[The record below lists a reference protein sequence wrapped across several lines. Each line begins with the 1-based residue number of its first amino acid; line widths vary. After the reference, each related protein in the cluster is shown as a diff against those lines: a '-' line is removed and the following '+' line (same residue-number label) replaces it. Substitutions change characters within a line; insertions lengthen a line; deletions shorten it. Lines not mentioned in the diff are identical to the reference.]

1 MAVPALLAGLS
12 LSAAKTVGEKVLDS
26 QLKNTNDHPDMRS
39 AITNVAATSLAEISK
54 LAEVEA
60 ITVIDNALTVYD
72 STTDVLKYL
81 NSLLAGWYLSSAAI
95 MTDTGR
101 IKTVQLLERL
111 NPAKSPSF
119 AVANSILSAG
129 VASMASSEIEVPEDK
144 KPTGFLPT
152 TSTSL
157 EASVTPT
164 PKPLSDSE
172 RKELNK
178 LRDQDSFARQGPKL
192 SSASNTSDLTTVQNL
207 SVGQRVTLSISD
219 GHVTKDISVGIRL
232 ITVPVQYNLL
242 KTIMG
247 WSEKDNRLKSRISAW
262 RAGELSFWRDL
273 VLMRDIFTERRRIL
287 MNDKSELL
295 TSMLGRQRNS
305 MVHSVMTLTPSVG
318 TMSSM
323 MVISSDSVRQ
333 IEREVLN
340 GRLSNFATRQR
351 VMAAT
356 GLMVLAVVDPMS
368 ELVTVYVHTQA
379 LPSEFSIKQM
389 KSASK
394 GGSSDLGEII
404 KLMNQNQMP
413 NF

>member
-1 MAVPALLAGLS
+1 MAVPVLLSGLS
-12 LSAAKTVGEKVLDS
+12 IAASKFGEKLVDN
-26 QLKNTNDHPDMRS
+26 QLKNAAEQLSGES
-39 AITNVAATSLAEISK
+39 AIANVSATSLADLSK

-60 ITVIDNALTVYD
+60 ITVIDNSLTVYD

-95 MTDTGR
+95 LTDTGR

-129 VASMASSEIEVPEDK
+129 VASMASSEIEVGTDV
-144 KPTGFLPT
+144 KPLSFLPT

-157 EASVTPT
+157 EAATNLPSTGSAKVNGDKDT
-164 PKPLSDSE
+164 E
-172 RKELNK
+172 RTTK
-178 LRDQDSFARQGPKL
+178 FGA
-192 SSASNTSDLTTVQNL
+192 SSAADLTTVQNL

-219 GHVTKDISVGIRL
+219 GKASKDISVGIRL

-287 MNDKSELL
+287 MNDKSDLL

-305 MVHSVMTLTPSVG
+305 MVHSVLTLTPSVG

>member
-1 MAVPALLAGLS
+1 MAVPVLLSGLS
-12 LSAAKTVGEKVLDS
+12 IAASKFGEKLVDN
-26 QLKNTNDHPDMRS
+26 QLKNAAEQLSGES
-39 AITNVAATSLAEISK
+39 AIANVSATSLADLSK

-60 ITVIDNALTVYD
+60 ITVIDNSLTVYD

-95 MTDTGR
+95 LTDTGR

-129 VASMASSEIEVPEDK
+129 VASMASSEIEVGTDV
-144 KPTGFLPT
+144 KPLSFLPT

-157 EASVTPT
+157 EAATNLPSTGSAKVSGDKDT
-164 PKPLSDSE
+164 E
-172 RKELNK
+172 RTTK
-178 LRDQDSFARQGPKL
+178 FG
-192 SSASNTSDLTTVQNL
+192 ASNAADLTTVQNL
-207 SVGQRVTLSISD
+207 SVGQRVTLSLSD
-219 GHVTKDISVGIRL
+219 GKASKDISVGIRL

-273 VLMRDIFTERRRIL
+273 VLMRDIFTERRRLL
-287 MNDKSELL
+287 MNDKSDLL

-305 MVHSVMTLTPSVG
+305 MVHSVLTLTPSVG

>member
-1 MAVPALLAGLS
+1 MAVPALIAGLS
-12 LSAAKTVGEKVLDS
+12 LTAAKTVGEKVLDS
-26 QLKNTNDHPDMRS
+26 KLKNTNEDPDLRS
-39 AITNVAATSLAEISK
+39 AISNVSATTLAEISK
-54 LAEVEA
+54 HAEVEA

-129 VASMASSEIEVPEDK
+129 VASMASSEIEVGTDV
-144 KPTGFLPT
+144 KPLSFLPT

-157 EASVTPT
+157 EAATNLPSTGSAKVNGDKDT
-164 PKPLSDSE
+164 E
-172 RKELNK
+172 RTTK
-178 LRDQDSFARQGPKL
+178 FG
-192 SSASNTSDLTTVQNL
+192 ASNATDLTTVQNL

-219 GHVTKDISVGIRL
+219 GKASKDISVGIRL

>member
-1 MAVPALLAGLS
+1 MAVPVLLSGLS
-12 LSAAKTVGEKVLDS
+12 IAASKFGEKLVDN
-26 QLKNTNDHPDMRS
+26 QLKNTAEQLSGES
-39 AITNVAATSLAEISK
+39 AIANVSATSLADLSK

-60 ITVIDNALTVYD
+60 ITVIDNSLTVYD

-95 MTDTGR
+95 LTDTGR

-129 VASMASSEIEVPEDK
+129 VASMASSEIEVGTDV
-144 KPTGFLPT
+144 KPLSFLPT

-157 EASVTPT
+157 ETVTNLPST
-164 PKPLSDSE
+164 GSAKVSGDKDTE
-172 RKELNK
+172 RTTK
-178 LRDQDSFARQGPKL
+178 FG
-192 SSASNTSDLTTVQNL
+192 ASNAADLTTVQNL
-207 SVGQRVTLSISD
+207 SVGQRVTLSLSD
-219 GHVTKDISVGIRL
+219 GKTSKDISVGIRL

-273 VLMRDIFTERRRIL
+273 VLMRDIFTERRRLL
-287 MNDKSELL
+287 MNDKSDLL

>member
-1 MAVPALLAGLS
+1 MAVPVLLSGLS
-12 LSAAKTVGEKVLDS
+12 IAASKFGEKLVDN
-26 QLKNTNDHPDMRS
+26 QLKNAAEQLSGES
-39 AITNVAATSLAEISK
+39 AIANVSATSLADLSK

-60 ITVIDNALTVYD
+60 ITVIDNSLTVYD

-95 MTDTGR
+95 LTDTGR

-129 VASMASSEIEVPEDK
+129 VASMASSEIEVGTDV
-144 KPTGFLPT
+144 KPLSFLPT
-152 TSTSL
+152 TSASL
-157 EASVTPT
+157 EAATNLPSTVLRNPPQNRSVDKDT
-164 PKPLSDSE
+164 E
-172 RKELNK
+172 RTTK
-178 LRDQDSFARQGPKL
+178 FG
-192 SSASNTSDLTTVQNL
+192 ASNAADLTTVQNL
-207 SVGQRVTLSISD
+207 SVGQRVTLSLSD
-219 GHVTKDISVGIRL
+219 GKASKDISVGIRL

-287 MNDKSELL
+287 MNDKSDLL

-305 MVHSVMTLTPSVG
+305 MVHSVMTATPSVG

>member
-1 MAVPALLAGLS
+1 MAVPVLLSGLS
-12 LSAAKTVGEKVLDS
+12 IAASKFGEKLVDN
-26 QLKNTNDHPDMRS
+26 QLKNAAEQLSGES
-39 AITNVAATSLAEISK
+39 AIANVSATSLADLSK

-60 ITVIDNALTVYD
+60 ITVIDNSLTVYD

-95 MTDTGR
+95 LTDTGR

-129 VASMASSEIEVPEDK
+129 VASMASSEIEVGTDV
-144 KPTGFLPT
+144 KPLSFLPT

-157 EASVTPT
+157 EAATNLPSTGSAKVSRDKDT
-164 PKPLSDSE
+164 E
-172 RKELNK
+172 RTT
-178 LRDQDSFARQGPKL
+178 RFG
-192 SSASNTSDLTTVQNL
+192 ASNAADLTTVQNL
-207 SVGQRVTLSISD
+207 SVGQRVTLSLSD
-219 GHVTKDISVGIRL
+219 GKASKDISVGIRL

-273 VLMRDIFTERRRIL
+273 VLMRDIFTERRRLL
-287 MNDKSELL
+287 MNDKSDLL

-305 MVHSVMTLTPSVG
+305 MIHSVMTLTPSVG

-351 VMAAT
+351 VMGAT

>member
-1 MAVPALLAGLS
+1 MAVSTILGGLS
-12 LSAAKTVGEKVLDS
+12 LAAAKKVGEKVIDNQVNNMKTDAAS
-26 QLKNTNDHPDMRS
+26 G
-39 AITNVAATSLAEISK
+39 AIGHVNATSLAEISK

-60 ITVIDNALTVYD
+60 ITVIDNSLTVYD

-95 MTDTGR
+95 LTDTGR

-129 VASMASSEIEVPEDK
+129 VASMASSEIILSAES
-144 KPTGFLPT
+144 KPMGFLPT
-152 TSTSL
+152 TSASM
-157 EASVTPT
+157 EAAANNNSN
-164 PKPLSDSE
+164 LSNAE
-172 RKELNK
+172 QKELERLRAQERQASEGQK
-178 LRDQDSFARQGPKL
+178 LGGV
-192 SSASNTSDLTTVQNL
+192 SSASDLTTVQNL
-207 SVGQRVTLSISD
+207 SIGQRVTLNLSD
-219 GHVTKDISVGIRL
+219 GKSSKDISVNIRL
-232 ITVPVQYNLL
+232 ITVPVQLNLL

-287 MNDKSELL
+287 MNDKSDLL
-295 TSMLGRQRNS
+295 SSMLGRSRNS
-305 MVHSVMTLTPSVG
+305 MVHSVLTMTPSVG

-323 MVISSDSVRQ
+323 MVISSDSVRA

-340 GRLSNFATRQR
+340 GRLSNFNVRQR
-351 VMAAT
+351 VMGAT
-356 GLMVLAVVDPMS
+356 GLMVLAIVDPLS

-389 KSASK
+389 KSSSK

>member
-1 MAVPALLAGLS
+1 MAIPPIIAGLS
-12 LSAAKTVGEKVLDS
+12 LTAAKSAALHVGEKVIENQIKNAKE
-26 QLKNTNDHPDMRS
+26 QLQSDN
-39 AITNVAATSLAEISK
+39 AIANVSATSLAELSK

-60 ITVIDNALTVYD
+60 ITVIDNSLTVYD

-95 MTDTGR
+95 LTDTGR

-119 AVANSILSAG
+119 AIANSILSAG
-129 VASMASSEIEVPEDK
+129 VTSMASTEIEVELDK
-144 KPTGFLPT
+144 KPLGFLPT
-152 TSTSL
+152 TSAAM
-157 EASVTPT
+157 EAVALIGAPKSSTP
-164 PKPLSDSE
+164 PQPEE
-172 RKELNK
+172 R
-178 LRDQDSFARQGPKL
+178 
-192 SSASNTSDLTTVQNL
+192 SSKFGASNASDLTTVQNL

-219 GHVTKDISVGIRL
+219 GKASKDISVGIRL
-232 ITVPVQYNLL
+232 ITVPVQFSLL

-273 VLMRDIFTERRRIL
+273 ILMRDIFTERRRIL
-287 MNDKSELL
+287 MNDKSDLL
-295 TSMLGRQRNS
+295 TSMLGRQRDS
-305 MVHSVMTLTPSVG
+305 MVHSVMTMTPSVG

-323 MVISSDSVRQ
+323 MVISTDSVRQ

>member
-1 MAVPALLAGLS
+1 MAVPVLLSGLS
-12 LSAAKTVGEKVLDS
+12 VAASKFGEKLVDN
-26 QLKNTNDHPDMRS
+26 QLKNAAEQLSGES
-39 AITNVAATSLAEISK
+39 AIANVSATSLADLSK

-60 ITVIDNALTVYD
+60 ITVIDNSLTVYD
-72 STTDVLKYL
+72 STSDVLKYL

-95 MTDTGR
+95 LTDTGR

-129 VASMASSEIEVPEDK
+129 VASMASSEIEVSTDV
-144 KPTGFLPT
+144 KPLSFLPT

-157 EASVTPT
+157 EAATNLPSTGSAKVSGNKDT
-164 PKPLSDSE
+164 E
-172 RKELNK
+172 RTTK
-178 LRDQDSFARQGPKL
+178 FG
-192 SSASNTSDLTTVQNL
+192 ASNAADLTTVQNL
-207 SVGQRVTLSISD
+207 SVGQRVTLSLSD
-219 GHVTKDISVGIRL
+219 GKASKDISVGIRL

-273 VLMRDIFTERRRIL
+273 VLMRDIFTERRRLL
-287 MNDKSELL
+287 MNDKSDLL

-305 MVHSVMTLTPSVG
+305 MVHSVMTATPSVG

-351 VMAAT
+351 VMGAT

>member
-1 MAVPALLAGLS
+1 MAVPVLLSGLS
-12 LSAAKTVGEKVLDS
+12 IAASKFGEKLVDN
-26 QLKNTNDHPDMRS
+26 QLKNAAEQLSGES
-39 AITNVAATSLAEISK
+39 AIANVSATSLADLSK

-60 ITVIDNALTVYD
+60 ITVIDNSLTVYD

-95 MTDTGR
+95 LTDTGR

-129 VASMASSEIEVPEDK
+129 VASMASSEIEVGTDV
-144 KPTGFLPT
+144 KPLSFLPT

-157 EASVTPT
+157 EAATNLPSTGSAKVNGDKDT
-164 PKPLSDSE
+164 E
-172 RKELNK
+172 RTTK
-178 LRDQDSFARQGPKL
+178 FG
-192 SSASNTSDLTTVQNL
+192 ASNAADLTTVQNL

-219 GHVTKDISVGIRL
+219 GKASKDISVGIRL

-287 MNDKSELL
+287 MNDKSDLL
-295 TSMLGRQRNS
+295 TSLLGRQRNS
-305 MVHSVMTLTPSVG
+305 MVHSVLTLTPSVG

>member
-1 MAVPALLAGLS
+1 MAVPVLLSGLS
-12 LSAAKTVGEKVLDS
+12 IAASKFGEKLVDN
-26 QLKNTNDHPDMRS
+26 QLKNAAEQLSGES
-39 AITNVAATSLAEISK
+39 AIANVSATSLADLSK

-60 ITVIDNALTVYD
+60 ITVIDNSLTVYD

-95 MTDTGR
+95 LTDTGR

-129 VASMASSEIEVPEDK
+129 VASMASSEIEVGTDV
-144 KPTGFLPT
+144 KPLSFLPT

-157 EASVTPT
+157 EAATNLPSTGSAKVNGDKDT
-164 PKPLSDSE
+164 E
-172 RKELNK
+172 RTTK
-178 LRDQDSFARQGPKL
+178 FGA
-192 SSASNTSDLTTVQNL
+192 SSAADLTTVQNL

-219 GHVTKDISVGIRL
+219 GKASKDISVGIRL

-287 MNDKSELL
+287 MNDKSDLL
-295 TSMLGRQRNS
+295 TSLLGRQRNS
-305 MVHSVMTLTPSVG
+305 MVHSVLTLTPSVG

>member
-1 MAVPALLAGLS
+1 MAVPVLLSGLS
-12 LSAAKTVGEKVLDS
+12 IAASKVGKQVVDNH
-26 QLKNTNDHPDMRS
+26 LKNAERQLNDGS
-39 AITNVAATSLAEISK
+39 AIANVSATSLADLSK

-60 ITVIDNALTVYD
+60 ITVIDNSLTVYD

-81 NSLLAGWYLSSAAI
+81 NGLLAGWYLSSAAI
-95 MTDTGR
+95 LTDTGR

-129 VASMASSEIEVPEDK
+129 VTSMASSEIEVPEEK
-144 KPTGFLPT
+144 KPAGFLPT
-152 TSTSL
+152 TSVSL
-157 EASVTPT
+157 EATTNLPATGSAKSGNDDKDV
-164 PKPLSDSE
+164 E
-172 RKELNK
+172 RTTK
-178 LRDQDSFARQGPKL
+178 FG
-192 SSASNTSDLTTVQNL
+192 ASNAADLTTVQNL
-207 SVGQRVTLSISD
+207 SVGQRVTLTISD
-219 GHVTKDISVGIRL
+219 GKATKDISVGIRL
-232 ITVPVQYNLL
+232 ITVPVQYSLL

-287 MNDKSELL
+287 MNDKSDLL
-295 TSMLGRQRNS
+295 TSMLGRSRDS
-305 MVHSVMTLTPSVG
+305 MIHSVMTLSPSVG

>member
-1 MAVPALLAGLS
+1 MAVPVLLSGLS
-12 LSAAKTVGEKVLDS
+12 IAASKFGEKLVDN
-26 QLKNTNDHPDMRS
+26 QLKNAAEQLSGES
-39 AITNVAATSLAEISK
+39 AIANVSATSLADLSK

-60 ITVIDNALTVYD
+60 ITVIDNSLTVYD

-95 MTDTGR
+95 LTDTGR

-129 VASMASSEIEVPEDK
+129 VASMASSEIEVGTDV
-144 KPTGFLPT
+144 KPLSFLPT

-157 EASVTPT
+157 EAATNLPSTGSAKVNGDKDT
-164 PKPLSDSE
+164 E
-172 RKELNK
+172 RTTK
-178 LRDQDSFARQGPKL
+178 FG
-192 SSASNTSDLTTVQNL
+192 ASNAADLTTVQNL

-219 GHVTKDISVGIRL
+219 GKASKDISVGIRL

-287 MNDKSELL
+287 MNDKSDLL
-295 TSMLGRQRNS
+295 TSLLGRQRNS
-305 MVHSVMTLTPSVG
+305 MVHSVLTLTPSVG

-340 GRLSNFATRQR
+340 GRLSNFTTRQR

>member
-1 MAVPALLAGLS
+1 MAVPVLLSGLS
-12 LSAAKTVGEKVLDS
+12 VAASKFGEKLVDN
-26 QLKNTNDHPDMRS
+26 QLKNAAEQLSGES
-39 AITNVAATSLAEISK
+39 AIANVSATSLADLSK

-60 ITVIDNALTVYD
+60 ITVIDNSLTVYD

-95 MTDTGR
+95 LTDTGR

-129 VASMASSEIEVPEDK
+129 VASMASSEIEVGTDV
-144 KPTGFLPT
+144 KPLSFLPT

-157 EASVTPT
+157 EAATNLPSTGSAKVSGDKDT
-164 PKPLSDSE
+164 E
-172 RKELNK
+172 RTTK
-178 LRDQDSFARQGPKL
+178 FG
-192 SSASNTSDLTTVQNL
+192 ASNAADLTTVQNL
-207 SVGQRVTLSISD
+207 SVGQRVTLSLSD
-219 GHVTKDISVGIRL
+219 GKASKDISVGIRL

-287 MNDKSELL
+287 MNDKSDLL
-295 TSMLGRQRNS
+295 TSLLGRQRNS
-305 MVHSVMTLTPSVG
+305 MVHSVMTATPSVG

>member
-1 MAVPALLAGLS
+1 MAVPVLLSGLS
-12 LSAAKTVGEKVLDS
+12 IAASKFGEKLVDN
-26 QLKNTNDHPDMRS
+26 QLKNAAEQLSGES
-39 AITNVAATSLAEISK
+39 AIANVSATSLADLSK

-60 ITVIDNALTVYD
+60 ITVIDNSLTVYD

-95 MTDTGR
+95 LTDTGR

-129 VASMASSEIEVPEDK
+129 VASMASSEIEVGTDV
-144 KPTGFLPT
+144 KPLSFLPT

-157 EASVTPT
+157 EAATNLPSTGSAKVSGDKDT
-164 PKPLSDSE
+164 E
-172 RKELNK
+172 RTTK
-178 LRDQDSFARQGPKL
+178 FG
-192 SSASNTSDLTTVQNL
+192 ASNAADLTTVQNL
-207 SVGQRVTLSISD
+207 SVGQRVTLSLSD
-219 GHVTKDISVGIRL
+219 GKASKDISVGIRL

-273 VLMRDIFTERRRIL
+273 VLMRDIFTERRRLL
-287 MNDKSELL
+287 MNDKSDLL

-305 MVHSVMTLTPSVG
+305 MIHSVMTLTPSVG

>member
-1 MAVPALLAGLS
+1 
-12 LSAAKTVGEKVLDS
+12 
-26 QLKNTNDHPDMRS
+26 
-39 AITNVAATSLAEISK
+39 
-54 LAEVEA
+54 
-60 ITVIDNALTVYD
+60 
-72 STTDVLKYL
+72 
-81 NSLLAGWYLSSAAI
+81 
-95 MTDTGR
+95 
-101 IKTVQLLERL
+101 
-111 NPAKSPSF
+111 
-119 AVANSILSAG
+119 
-129 VASMASSEIEVPEDK
+129 
-144 KPTGFLPT
+144 
-152 TSTSL
+152 
-157 EASVTPT
+157 
-164 PKPLSDSE
+164 
-172 RKELNK
+172 
-178 LRDQDSFARQGPKL
+178 
-192 SSASNTSDLTTVQNL
+192 
-207 SVGQRVTLSISD
+207 
-219 GHVTKDISVGIRL
+219 
-232 ITVPVQYNLL
+232 
-242 KTIMG
+242 MG

-287 MNDKSELL
+287 MNDKSDLL

-305 MVHSVMTLTPSVG
+305 MVHSVMTATPSVG

-389 KSASK
+389 KTASK

>member
-1 MAVPALLAGLS
+1 MAVPVLLSGLS
-12 LSAAKTVGEKVLDS
+12 IAASKFGEKLVDN
-26 QLKNTNDHPDMRS
+26 QLKNAAEQLSGES
-39 AITNVAATSLAEISK
+39 AIANVSATSLADLSK

-60 ITVIDNALTVYD
+60 ITVIDNSLTVYD

-95 MTDTGR
+95 LTDTGR

-129 VASMASSEIEVPEDK
+129 VASMASSEIEVGTDV
-144 KPTGFLPT
+144 KPLSFLPT

-157 EASVTPT
+157 EAATNLPSTGSAKVSGDKDT
-164 PKPLSDSE
+164 E
-172 RKELNK
+172 RTTK
-178 LRDQDSFARQGPKL
+178 FG
-192 SSASNTSDLTTVQNL
+192 ASNAADLTTVQNL

-219 GHVTKDISVGIRL
+219 GKASKDISVGIRL

-287 MNDKSELL
+287 MNDKSDLL

-305 MVHSVMTLTPSVG
+305 MIHSVMTLTPSVG

>member
-1 MAVPALLAGLS
+1 MAVPVLLSGLS
-12 LSAAKTVGEKVLDS
+12 IAASKFGEKLVDN
-26 QLKNTNDHPDMRS
+26 QLKNAAEQLSGES
-39 AITNVAATSLAEISK
+39 AIANVSATSLADLSK

-60 ITVIDNALTVYD
+60 ITVIDNSLTVYD

-95 MTDTGR
+95 LTDTGR

-129 VASMASSEIEVPEDK
+129 VASMASSEIEVGTDV
-144 KPTGFLPT
+144 KPLSFLPT

-157 EASVTPT
+157 EAATNLPSTGSAKVSGDKDT
-164 PKPLSDSE
+164 E
-172 RKELNK
+172 RTTK
-178 LRDQDSFARQGPKL
+178 FG
-192 SSASNTSDLTTVQNL
+192 ASNAADLTTVQNL
-207 SVGQRVTLSISD
+207 SVGQRVTLSLSD
-219 GHVTKDISVGIRL
+219 GKASKDISVGIRL

-273 VLMRDIFTERRRIL
+273 VLMRDIFTERRRLL
-287 MNDKSELL
+287 MNDKSDLL

-305 MVHSVMTLTPSVG
+305 MVHSVMTATPSVG

-351 VMAAT
+351 VMGAT

-389 KSASK
+389 KAASK

>member
-1 MAVPALLAGLS
+1 MAVPVLLSGLS
-12 LSAAKTVGEKVLDS
+12 IAASKFGEKLVDN
-26 QLKNTNDHPDMRS
+26 QLKNAAEQLSGES
-39 AITNVAATSLAEISK
+39 AIANVSATSLADLSK

-60 ITVIDNALTVYD
+60 ITVIDNSLTVYD

-95 MTDTGR
+95 LTDTGR

-129 VASMASSEIEVPEDK
+129 VASMASSEIEVGADV
-144 KPTGFLPT
+144 KPLSFLPT

-157 EASVTPT
+157 EAATNLPSTGSAKVNGDKDT
-164 PKPLSDSE
+164 E
-172 RKELNK
+172 RTTK
-178 LRDQDSFARQGPKL
+178 FG
-192 SSASNTSDLTTVQNL
+192 ASNATDLTTVQNL

-219 GHVTKDISVGIRL
+219 GKASKDISVGIRL

-287 MNDKSELL
+287 MNDKSDLL
-295 TSMLGRQRNS
+295 TSLLGRQRNS
-305 MVHSVMTLTPSVG
+305 MVHSVLTLTPSVG

>member
-1 MAVPALLAGLS
+1 MAVPVLLSGLS
-12 LSAAKTVGEKVLDS
+12 IAASKFGEKLVDN
-26 QLKNTNDHPDMRS
+26 QLKNAAEQLSGES
-39 AITNVAATSLAEISK
+39 AIANVSATSLADLSK

-60 ITVIDNALTVYD
+60 ITVIDNSLTVYD

-95 MTDTGR
+95 LTDTGR

-129 VASMASSEIEVPEDK
+129 VASMASFEIEVGTDV
-144 KPTGFLPT
+144 KPLSFLPT
-152 TSTSL
+152 TSTPL
-157 EASVTPT
+157 EAATNLPSTGSAKVSGNKDT
-164 PKPLSDSE
+164 E
-172 RKELNK
+172 RTTK
-178 LRDQDSFARQGPKL
+178 FG
-192 SSASNTSDLTTVQNL
+192 ASNAADLTTVQNL
-207 SVGQRVTLSISD
+207 SVGQRVTLSLSD
-219 GHVTKDISVGIRL
+219 GKASKDISVGIRL
-232 ITVPVQYNLL
+232 ITVPVQYNLS

-287 MNDKSELL
+287 MNDKSDLL
-295 TSMLGRQRNS
+295 TSLLGRQRNS
-305 MVHSVMTLTPSVG
+305 MVHSVMTATPSVG

>member
-1 MAVPALLAGLS
+1 MAVPVLLSGLS
-12 LSAAKTVGEKVLDS
+12 IAASKFGEKLVDN
-26 QLKNTNDHPDMRS
+26 QLKNAAEQLSGES
-39 AITNVAATSLAEISK
+39 AIANVSATSLADLSK

-60 ITVIDNALTVYD
+60 ITVIDNSLTVYD

-95 MTDTGR
+95 LTDTGR

-129 VASMASSEIEVPEDK
+129 VASMASSEIEVGTDV
-144 KPTGFLPT
+144 KPLSFLPT

-157 EASVTPT
+157 EAATNLPSTGSAKVSGDKDT
-164 PKPLSDSE
+164 E
-172 RKELNK
+172 RTTK
-178 LRDQDSFARQGPKL
+178 FG
-192 SSASNTSDLTTVQNL
+192 ASNAADLTTVQNL
-207 SVGQRVTLSISD
+207 SVGQRVTLSLSD
-219 GHVTKDISVGIRL
+219 GKASKDISVSIRL

-273 VLMRDIFTERRRIL
+273 VLMRDIFTERRRLL
-287 MNDKSELL
+287 MNDKSDLL

-305 MVHSVMTLTPSVG
+305 MVHSVLTLTPSVG

-351 VMAAT
+351 VMGAT

>member
-1 MAVPALLAGLS
+1 MAVPVLLSGLS
-12 LSAAKTVGEKVLDS
+12 IAASKFGEKLVDN
-26 QLKNTNDHPDMRS
+26 QLKNAESQLSDGS
-39 AITNVAATSLAEISK
+39 AIANVSATSLAELSK

-60 ITVIDNALTVYD
+60 ITVIDNSLVVYD

-81 NSLLAGWYLSSAAI
+81 NGLLAGWYLSSAAI
-95 MTDTGR
+95 LTDTGR

-129 VASMASSEIEVPEDK
+129 VASMASTEIDVAEDA
-144 KPTGFLPT
+144 KPAGFLPT
-152 TSTSL
+152 TSASL
-157 EASVTPT
+157 EASALLGSGKSVNGD
-164 PKPLSDSE
+164 KDNE
-172 RKELNK
+172 RASK
-178 LRDQDSFARQGPKL
+178 FG
-192 SSASNTSDLTTVQNL
+192 ASNAADLTTVQNL

-219 GHVTKDISVGIRL
+219 GKASKDISVGIRL

-287 MNDKSELL
+287 MNDKSDLL
-295 TSMLGRQRNS
+295 TSMLGRQRDS
-305 MVHSVMTLTPSVG
+305 MIHSVMTMTPSVG

-340 GRLSNFATRQR
+340 GRLSNFSTRQR

-389 KSASK
+389 KSSGK

>member
-157 EASVTPT
+157 EARPR
-164 PKPLSDSE
+164 PLSDSE

-192 SSASNTSDLTTVQNL
+192 SSASNASDLTTVQNL